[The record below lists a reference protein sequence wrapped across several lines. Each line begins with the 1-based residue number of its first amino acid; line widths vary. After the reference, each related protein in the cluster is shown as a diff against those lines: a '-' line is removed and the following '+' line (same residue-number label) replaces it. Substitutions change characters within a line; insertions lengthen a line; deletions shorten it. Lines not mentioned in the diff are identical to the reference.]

1 MITIRSYKNGSFFTN
16 ASIFERRIVLGILE
30 ARNIVKIYG
39 ELDHESSTTAL
50 NGVTLSINKG
60 EFMAIMGPSGSG
72 KSTFLNVLSGIDKP
86 TSGEV
91 TIAGEKISEITGDKL
106 ALFRRKKL
114 GFVFQDFNLLDSL
127 TVKENIILPM
137 VLERKTA
144 TEMDGRVKD
153 LASLFGIESIM
164 QKYPYNI
171 SGGQQQRTAV
181 SRALVNEPS
190 IILADEPTGNLDS
203 KSSEVIMECFRKV
216 VDELS
221 TTVLLVTHDV
231 FAASYCQKVVFLK
244 DGSIHSSIT
253 NKGSRKEFFDQI
265 IDSQAVLGGGLD
277 VF

>member
-1 MITIRSYKNGSFFTN
+1 MITIRSYKNGSFITN
-16 ASIFERRIVLGILE
+16 ASIFERRIVLVILE

-39 ELDHESSTTAL
+39 ELVHESSTTAL
-50 NGVTLSINKG
+50 NGVNLSINKG